1 MDPRWLKPR
10 QPIASSM
17 AIFGHPVHPM
27 LVHFPVAA
35 LLGLVASDVAFIYT
49 EDPFWARLGLWL
61 AGVGSLG
68 GWVAALFGFLDWLV
82 VRKIRAMV
90 SASIHG
96 ILAITML
103 SLASF
108 NWIWRL
114 DDAIAPI
121 LPWGIYVSVL
131 TAAMIAV
138 TSALGGILVFEYG
151 VGVDMEP

>member
-49 EDPFWARLGLWL
+49 EDSFWARLGLWL
-61 AGVGSLG
+61 AGVGSIG
-68 GWVAALFGFLDWLV
+68 GWIAALFGFLDWLV

>member
-1 MDPRWLKPR
+1 
-10 QPIASSM
+10 
-17 AIFGHPVHPM
+17 M

-68 GWVAALFGFLDWLV
+68 GWVAALVGFLDWLV

-121 LPWGIYVSVL
+121 LSWGIYVSVL

-138 TSALGGILVFEYG
+138 TSALGGILVYEYG